1 MNDETVIIYRPGG
14 GFQLMF
20 GSRPYLEANIELQ
33 LARFPD
39 AQVRYTA
46 GTDIEGMCSGI
57 DPNIPTTA
65 EEFDAKYVNSPE

>member
-20 GSRPYLEANIELQ
+20 GSRAYLDANVEFQ

-39 AQVRYTA
+39 AQVRFTA
-46 GTDIEGMCSGI
+46 GTDIEGICSGI
-57 DPNIPTTA
+57 DPNIPTTV
-65 EEFDAKYVNSPE
+65 EEFDAAYPAKAD